1 MAYSLPQDLG
11 NSAGKHAAAVQVPPG
26 HSIRALVT
34 VLGKAKA
41 LWRVKA
47 GLAKCPVMLCSDSYK
62 LRFVWSK
69 RREVRAQAE
78 PL

>member
-1 MAYSLPQDLG
+1 MAYSVPQNLG
-11 NSAGKHAAAVQVPPG
+11 NFAGEHAAAVQVPPG
-26 HSIRALVT
+26 HSVRALVT

-41 LWRVKA
+41 LRRVKA
-47 GLAKCPVMLCSDSYK
+47 GLAKCPVMLCSDSHK